1 MIRLAVCDDEQYD
14 RERIRQLLAQYLDK
28 KQLEY
33 TIHLFSSGREFLS
46 REENAVKYDAV
57 FMDISMDEMDGLETA
72 RQIRAF
78 HSETCIVLVTSFIN
92 YVLEGYKVNAVRY
105 LMKDSLEA
113 ALPECMDAILRKM
126 RLRQVAFVFTE
137 GEKRLYT
144 DNLLYV
150 ESRKHKA
157 VFYYLEAEP
166 VNYQIYCKLDEVEER
181 LTEYDFLRVH
191 KSYLVNMRHIRKI
204 SNYTVFLDTGLELPV
219 PRLRYQAVKEAF
231 ADYKGAL

>member
-14 RERIRQLLAQYLDK
+14 RERIRQLLSQYLDK

-33 TIHLFSSGREFLS
+33 TVHLFSSGREFLS
-46 REENAVKYDAV
+46 LEENAVKYDVV

-78 HSETCIVLVTSFIN
+78 HTETCIVLVTSFID

-105 LMKDSLEA
+105 IMKDMLET
-113 ALPECMDAILRKM
+113 ALPECMNAILRKM
-126 RLRQVAFVFTE
+126 RLQQVTFVFSE

-150 ESRKHKA
+150 ESRKHKS

-181 LTEYDFLRVH
+181 LAEYDFLRVH

-219 PRLRYQAVKEAF
+219 PRLRYQTVKEAF
-231 ADYKGAL
+231 VAYKGAL